1 VTREGRLV
9 DDMMVVTVGRDAIR
23 IALMCALPMLMAGMV
38 VGVLISVLQVAT
50 SIQDITI
57 TFIPKILAVFLA
69 LLFSMH
75 WMLNLLKGFAV
86 QILTTV
92 GQIGT

>member
-1 VTREGRLV
+1 M

-23 IALMCALPMLMAGMV
+23 IALMCAMPMLMAGMV
-38 VGVLISVLQVAT
+38 VGIVISVLQVAT

-75 WMLNLLKGFAV
+75 WMLNLLKGFTV

-92 GQIGT
+92 SQIGS